1 MKIKTED
8 KAGFKRAYLQ
18 LSRLERLTD
27 VVYALV
33 IWHAFSLIPT
43 PTSEEWSGV
52 VLGGFIAD
60 NAAAFAM
67 VFITI
72 AVCIIYWVQNNTL
85 FGNLERTDTRHT
97 ALSILQVFFLLMFL
111 FSMKLGIEMGGSFRT
126 RIFESVTAALVGIT
140 GGWAWSYA
148 IRDRRLLLPEVTD
161 SYARQLQDRTLAEP
175 ITATITIFLAFAG
188 PVFWEIGWLSYP
200 IIIILV
206 RRRRERGHPVE

>member
-1 MKIKTED
+1 MKIKAED
-8 KAGFKRAYLQ
+8 KARFKRAYLQ

-43 PTSEEWSGV
+43 PTSEEWSGGV
-52 VLGGFIAD
+52 AGGFLAD

-97 ALSILQVFFLLMFL
+97 ALSILQIFFLLMFL
-111 FSMKLGIEMGGSFRT
+111 LSMKLGIDLGGSFRT
-126 RIFESVTAALVGIT
+126 RIFESVTAAFVGIT

-161 SYARQLQDRTLAEP
+161 SYARQLQDRILAEP
-175 ITATITIFLAFAG
+175 ITAIITILLAFVG
-188 PVFWEIGWLSYP
+188 PVFWEVGWLSYP
-200 IIIILV
+200 FMVILV
-206 RRRRERGHPVE
+206 RRRRERRNPVE